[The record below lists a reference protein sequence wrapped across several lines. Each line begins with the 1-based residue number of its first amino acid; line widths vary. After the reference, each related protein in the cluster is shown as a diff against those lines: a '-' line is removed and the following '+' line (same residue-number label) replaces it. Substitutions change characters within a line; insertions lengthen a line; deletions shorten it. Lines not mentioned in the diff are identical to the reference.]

1 MRKEWSFVY
10 RTGLIG
16 LPNVGKSTLFNAL
29 TKGKAQV
36 ANYPFCTID
45 PNVGVVPV
53 PDKRL
58 EAIARVTKPE
68 RLTPATLEFIDVA
81 GLVKGAHRG
90 EGLGNQFLG
99 HIREVDVVVHVVRC
113 FEDPDVT
120 HVDGDVDPERD
131 IGVVEAE
138 LILKDLETVEKRIE
152 KTGRLVKTGEKRYV
166 QEMEGLARLKSVLE
180 RGDSLRL
187 GEWDKDE
194 RALISE
200 LSLLSAKPV
209 IYAAN
214 VSEDDLAGDSPLVAR
229 VKAVAERSGASTLV
243 ISAALES
250 EVAELPPE
258 EAEAFLQE
266 LGVEEA
272 GLSRLIRVA
281 YEQLNLVTFYTV
293 KGAET
298 RAWAIPQGTLAPE
311 AAGKIHQDMQRG
323 FIRAEVID
331 WESFVNLG
339 SLASAREQGR
349 LRSEGK
355 EYVIQDGDVVL
366 FRFNV

>member
-1 MRKEWSFVY
+1 M
-10 RTGLIG
+10 
-16 LPNVGKSTLFNAL
+16 
-29 TKGKAQV
+29 
-36 ANYPFCTID
+36 
-45 PNVGVVPV
+45 
-53 PDKRL
+53 
-58 EAIARVTKPE
+58 
-68 RLTPATLEFIDVA
+68 
-81 GLVKGAHRG
+81 
-90 EGLGNQFLG
+90 
-99 HIREVDVVVHVVRC
+99 
-113 FEDPDVT
+113 T

-166 QEMEGLARLKSVLE
+166 QEMEGFTRLKSVLE

-298 RAWAIPQGTLAPE
+298 HAWAIPQGTLAPE

-339 SLASAREQGR
+339 SLASAHEQGR